1 MHVTPRD
8 LDHVATFLAQPGLMM
23 GRFVGLAVAAVAAVA
38 LLVAAT
44 PLDDYVRGAR
54 VRGVL
59 AQRD

>member
-1 MHVTPRD
+1 
-8 LDHVATFLAQPGLMM
+8 
-23 GRFVGLAVAAVAAVA
+23 VAAVAAVA